1 MDSSADRTPQRGRRF
16 SPRVRWLIGLAI
28 ALSVLCVLL
37 LDSEVR
43 SFVLFK
49 VAPEVARD
57 AHFLRLTAGG
67 QAVYLMGTIHGDHLT
82 CAEYSLEHVQALVA
96 NLKPDLL
103 LVESRPE
110 ELARGNWADGPIEMP
125 VASLAARA
133 LGIPVAGIDWW
144 QKSRSRPGTTSPER
158 DDRMARNALA
168 QLPGHRK
175 VLILVGY
182 SHVAELN
189 RRLAAA
195 GYAADRFDRG
205 DKRDLFSLS
214 DRSAKFPPDL
224 EQALRKYV
232 DQLREDLNQETD
244 PEWRTAI
251 ERGIALRLQL
261 LERIA
266 NTGERARL
274 PPHS

>member
-1 MDSSADRTPQRGRRF
+1 
-16 SPRVRWLIGLAI
+16 
-28 ALSVLCVLL
+28 VLLVICVPL

-43 SFVLFK
+43 SFLLFRL
-49 VAPEVARD
+49 APESARD
-57 AHFLRLTAGG
+57 AHLVRLTADG
-67 QAVYLMGTIHGDHLT
+67 QTVYLLGTIHGDHLT
-82 CAEYSLEHVQALVA
+82 CAAYSLEHVQAVVG

-110 ELARGNWADGPIEMP
+110 ELAKGNWADGPIEMP

-144 QKSRSRPGTTSPER
+144 QKLRFRPGTTSPER

-182 SHVAELN
+182 SHVAELS
-189 RRLAAA
+189 RRLADA
-195 GYAADRFDRG
+195 GYAADRFDRR
-205 DKRDLFSLS
+205 DKRDLFFLS
-214 DRSAKFPPDL
+214 DRSAKFPPGL
-224 EQALRKYV
+224 EQAVRKYV

-251 ERGIALRLQL
+251 ERGITLRLQL

-266 NTGERARL
+266 NTGEQASASNRR
-274 PPHS
+274 